1 MPTVLGAETL
11 TGEERAKS
19 GSIIYQGFACSPPG
33 RNGGN
38 IKGNIR
44 VIENLS
50 EQASEVMTGEILVAY
65 YTSLAW
71 TSLFNL
77 ARGIIL
83 EY

>member
-1 MPTVLGAETL
+1 MPIVLGAETL

-19 GSIIYQGFACSPPG
+19 GSIYQGFACSPPG

-38 IKGNIR
+38 IEGNIR

-77 ARGIIL
+77 VRGIIL